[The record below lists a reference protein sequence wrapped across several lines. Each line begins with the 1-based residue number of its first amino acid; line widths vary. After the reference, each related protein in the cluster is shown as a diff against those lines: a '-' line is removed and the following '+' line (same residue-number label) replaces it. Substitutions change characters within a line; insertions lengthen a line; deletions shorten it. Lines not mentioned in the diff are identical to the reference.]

1 MQRGYDERGDALQG
15 DEINLSELKRNSYEE
30 VVFENAARMH
40 LDHDLAIELTAGG
53 RLRTM
58 PLDLRLLDTT
68 HWPTVL
74 EIHPDREII
83 TIDTWTA
90 TASSLIEIKAGAR
103 PRRNIRLEITDRP
116 HGRRWAHELQGFA
129 GRARFWCRRARMHR
143 HPVLCR
149 GRVSPRPVR
158 SRIGSQPIR
167 RAFARSPAFLGRE
180 TKTVPIGEQSG
191 MPGSLPQCMVQNTGS

>member
-1 MQRGYDERGDALQG
+1 MLQG

-74 EIHPDREII
+74 EIHSDREII
-83 TIDTWTA
+83 MIDTWTA
-90 TASSLIEIKAGAR
+90 TASSLIEIKELFPSGLRAAAGNPLELLR
-103 PRRNIRLEITDRP
+103 PTPWVTVLNI
-116 HGRRWAHELQGFA
+116 A
-129 GRARFWCRRARMHR
+129 G
-143 HPVLCR
+143 
-149 GRVSPRPVR
+149 
-158 SRIGSQPIR
+158 
-167 RAFARSPAFLGRE
+167 
-180 TKTVPIGEQSG
+180 
-191 MPGSLPQCMVQNTGS
+191 